1 VQWAMSAYRT
11 DLDDDILLV
20 ATTING
26 FGYFR
31 NAGETRRRGIDATI
45 AWSLPD
51 GWSFRAGYDW
61 LSATFQTPL
70 VLTSNSPAA
79 NAQGLIFV
87 SPGDSL
93 PLNPEHRGTLGID
106 YDGTG
111 WRAGVDLRAQ
121 SEEFLNGDQSN
132 QESQLSGYVT
142 VDIHGAVVLSGS
154 VELFAEIDNLLD
166 AHYDTSGAFTE
177 LHNAPQTS
185 C

>member
-1 VQWAMSAYRT
+1 
-11 DLDDDILLV
+11 
-20 ATTING
+20 
-26 FGYFR
+26 
-31 NAGETRRRGIDATI
+31 
-45 AWSLPD
+45 LPD
-51 GWSFRAGYDW
+51 GWTFRAGYDW

-121 SEEFLNGDQSN
+121 SAEFLNGDQSN